1 MHRPDAPVRIG
12 QEADVT
18 GCGRNVSYGPS
29 LETRN
34 VRDIAVLANWGRCRA
49 WSRKDV

>member
-1 MHRPDAPVRIG
+1 MHRPDTHLRIG

-18 GCGRNVSYGPS
+18 DCGRNVSYGPS
-29 LETRN
+29 HETRN
-34 VRDIAVLANWGRCRA
+34 VHDNAVLANWGRCRA